1 MEFEFKLAFRV
12 APWSRGE
19 EDGSVVVV
27 PVEPEYGWVWAG
39 ALIVD
44 EEFAPPGAAAPPPF
58 SKSHA
63 TF

>member
-12 APWSRGE
+12 APWGRGE

-27 PVEPEYGWVWAG
+27 PVEPAYGWAWVG

-44 EEFAPPGAAAPPPF
+44 EEFAPPGAGA
-58 SKSHA
+58 KSHA

>member
-12 APWSRGE
+12 APWSIGE

-44 EEFAPPGAAAPPPF
+44 EEFAPLGAAAPPPP